1 MYVIFRRRKKIMI
14 REWWY
19 QMPYG
24 TDWQSGF
31 FGWLYFFIFFYLRWR
46 SWTSRDWPL
55 LSTYPPAAPRV
66 SCTESC
72 TRSTWRSASS
82 GGSKSGGSS
91 VGKKMNLLLETN
103 FHWLYMNYLAFFLR
117 CVFFACLCSAFFL
130 GGGCYFYLGGGG
142 WFVGFFF
149 RLFIFHIHKY
159 TFRHQWKNDAL
170 TLIFVSGH
178 GEKLSM

>member
-91 VGKKMNLLLETN
+91 VGKKMNLLIETN
-103 FHWLYMNYLAFFLR
+103 FHWLYMKYLAFFLR

-130 GGGCYFYLGGGG
+130 GGCYFYLGRGGDS
-142 WFVGFFF
+142 WVFFLDC
-149 RLFIFHIHKY
+149 LFSIFISI
-159 TFRHQWKNDAL
+159 R
-170 TLIFVSGH
+170 SGTN
-178 GEKLSM
+178 GRTMP

>member
-1 MYVIFRRRKKIMI
+1 MLNPSLLNFNISHTLFHFCSFLLQVYVCDFQKKKKNHDTWMMVSNAL
-14 REWWY
+14 WY
-19 QMPYG
+19 RL
-24 TDWQSGF
+24 TIWVFWVALF
-31 FGWLYFFIFFYLRWR
+31 FHFFFYLRWR

-103 FHWLYMNYLAFFLR
+103 FHWLYMKYLAFFLR
-117 CVFFACLCSAFFL
+117 CVFFACLCSAFFFW
-130 GGGCYFYLGGGG
+130 GGGVLFLFGG
-142 WFVGFFF
+142 
-149 RLFIFHIHKY
+149 
-159 TFRHQWKNDAL
+159 AL